1 LVRAQAPELAG
12 EGDQKLVA
20 AVRAAHPG
28 DALVEDAAIEVTVDR
43 RLDVATQIAVGVE
56 ETLLIHL
63 DEVLEMVGQ
72 SAVEDRVLGTA
83 RAIDARTRSCGNRLH
98 PEGRRRDR
106 WRRACGRTT
115 TTGLGRAARCR

>member
-1 LVRAQAPELAG
+1 MVRAQAPELAG

-83 RAIDARTRSCGNRLH
+83 RAIDARTRSCGGRLH
-98 PEGRRRDR
+98 SEE
-106 WRRACGRTT
+106 
-115 TTGLGRAARCR
+115 